1 MPQNDNA
8 VITAAVGYVF
18 TAPPG
23 TARPTPAQLKNLD
36 AETFGAYTISVKS
49 ATAGPFTL
57 TVGGTL
63 SSVAAGAV
71 ASDVQTAL
79 EANAKVGPGNV
90 KVTGNDI
97 VSGFTVAF
105 IGALQG
111 AKPTVV
117 GSTTRDVDDLLVD
130 DLDVDDPDADLDSVL
145 PVDDEPFDG
154 ELRVAVT
161 ITDVALPNGWKSVG
175 HTSRGDLPE
184 LGYDGGD
191 TEVRGTWQNE
201 SLREVETKPLADYLK
216 LALHQ
221 FDIDTFEL
229 YYGRDASNEAGV
241 FGVTGTAAPVE
252 KALFII
258 IVDGDVKVGFYSPKA
273 SFRRDDSI
281 SLKVDEFAAVPVRA
295 TFLKFGSANKYQWVN
310 ADLFLP

>member
-23 TARPTPAQLKNLD
+23 TARPTPAQLKTLD
-36 AETFGAYTISVKS
+36 PEAFGAYSISVKS
-49 ATAGPFTL
+49 LTAGPFTL

-63 SSVAAGAV
+63 TSIPAGSAAAE
-71 ASDVQTAL
+71 VQTAL
-79 EANAKVGPGNV
+79 EANAKVGAGNV
-90 KVTGNDI
+90 KVTGTDI
-97 VSGFTVAF
+97 VSGFTIAF

-111 AKPTVV
+111 TKPTIV
-117 GSTTRDVDDLLVD
+117 GSTTRDGDPDDLLVD
-130 DLDVDDPDADLDSVL
+130 PDDVDPDADVDLDAPL
-145 PVDDEPFDG
+145 DAEP
-154 ELRVAVT
+154 RVAVT
-161 ITDVALPNGWKSVG
+161 VTDVTLPNNWRSIG

-201 SLREVETKPLADYLK
+201 SLREVETKPIADFLK
-216 LALHQ
+216 MALHQ
-221 FDIDTFEL
+221 FDVDSFEL
-229 YYGRDASNEAGV
+229 YYGKDGAAGEAGV

-252 KALFII
+252 KALLII

-281 SLKVDEFAAVPVRA
+281 SLKTDEFAAIPVRA

-310 ADLFLP
+310 ADLFVP